1 MAPTDRMSNSY
12 NEYRSW
18 LGRERERDAKRKR
31 GGGRG
36 GKERGIKRAGS
47 AENRWFTN
55 EEKRWR
61 GIHSKSRV
69 ANSITL

>member
-31 GGGRG
+31 GGRG

-55 EEKRWR
+55 EEKR
-61 GIHSKSRV
+61 
-69 ANSITL
+69 

>member
-31 GGGRG
+31 GGGEGRE
-36 GKERGIKRAGS
+36 GKGNKESGFR
-47 AENRWFTN
+47 
-55 EEKRWR
+55 
-61 GIHSKSRV
+61 
-69 ANSITL
+69 

>member
-31 GGGRG
+31 GGGGEGRKG
-36 GKERGIKRAGS
+36 E
-47 AENRWFTN
+47 
-55 EEKRWR
+55 
-61 GIHSKSRV
+61 
-69 ANSITL
+69 